1 MADEQIKP
9 TVPNSATVVINPTDV
24 TTINVNSI
32 DPVYTSAPTIHAEA
46 AKVETSA
53 LDLKDHISQSIALA
67 ALSAGQAVRDEERR
81 LKLLGVKVVGPFGR
95 FWRACKAAGVAF
107 LMTLHAQS

>member
-9 TVPNSATVVINPTDV
+9 SVPANLVQDVEHSAANV
-24 TTINVNSI
+24 TN
-32 DPVYTSAPTIHAEA
+32 AAHAEA
-46 AKVETSA
+46 VKVETSA
-53 LDLKDHISQSIALA
+53 LDLKDHISHSIALA

-81 LKLLGVKVVGPFGR
+81 LKLLGAKVAGPFGR